1 MAEKKWRTA
10 ITQHVDHETYVR
22 GYRLLD
28 LVGNLSFAQ
37 AIYLILKGELP
48 NEAESKMMEAMFV
61 SVIDHGIAPP
71 SVIAARAVASGGNS
85 LNVGVAAG
93 VMAFGSAHGGALE
106 DAMKFIQ
113 EGVAS
118 GRPVEEIVSEYLSQ
132 KKPIPGFGHR
142 YYKEFDPRT
151 KRLME
156 LAKLYGFYGKHCE
169 FAEKVEEE
177 IFRQKGKRIVLN
189 VDGAIA
195 AVASEMGFDWRLGK
209 GFFIIGRVPG
219 LVAHVYEELTT
230 ERPFSKRLNEA
241 EETEYTG
248 VPPRDLPEEL
258 KKV

>member
-1 MAEKKWRTA
+1 MEKKWKTA
-10 ITQHVDHETYVR
+10 ITQHVGHETYIR

-48 NEAESKMMEAMFV
+48 TEKESKIMEAMLV

-71 SVIAARAVASGGNS
+71 SAIAARAVASGGNS

-93 VMAFGSAHGGALE
+93 VLAFGSAHGGALE
-106 DAMKFIQ
+106 DAMKFLQ
-113 EGVAS
+113 ESVKS
-118 GRPVEEIVSEYLSQ
+118 GRNVKEIVKEYLEN
-132 KKPIPGFGHR
+132 KKPIPGYGHR
-142 YYKEFDPRT
+142 YYKDFDPRT
-151 KRLME
+151 KRLMDIAKE
-156 LAKLYGFYGKHCE
+156 LGFYGPHCK
-169 FAEKVEEE
+169 FAEEVEEE
-177 IFRQKGKRIVLN
+177 ICRQKGKRLVLN

-230 ERPFSKRLNEA
+230 EKPFSKRLD
-241 EETEYTG
+241 EETEVEYTG
-248 VPPRDLPEEL
+248 LPPRELPAEF

>member
-1 MAEKKWRTA
+1 MEKKWRTA
-10 ITQHVDHETYVR
+10 ITQHVGHETYIR

-48 NEAESKMMEAMFV
+48 TEKESKMMEAMLV

-71 SVIAARAVASGGNS
+71 SAIAARAVASGGNS

-93 VMAFGSAHGGALE
+93 VLAFGSAHGGALE

-113 EGVAS
+113 EGVKS
-118 GRPVEEIVSEYLSQ
+118 GRSVEEIVKEYLEN
-132 KKPIPGFGHR
+132 KKPIPGYGHR

-151 KRLME
+151 KRLMDIAKE
-156 LAKLYGFYGKHCE
+156 LGFYGPHCK
-169 FAEKVEEE
+169 FAEDVEEE
-177 IFRQKGKRIVLN
+177 ISRQKGKRLVLN

-195 AVASEMGFDWRLGK
+195 AIASEMGFDWRLGK

-230 ERPFSKRLNEA
+230 EKPFSKRLD
-241 EETEYTG
+241 EETEVEYTG
-248 VPPRDLPEEL
+248 VPPRELPAEF

>member
-1 MAEKKWRTA
+1 MEKKWRTA
-10 ITQHVDHETYVR
+10 ITQHVGHETYIR

-48 NEAESKMMEAMFV
+48 TEKESKMMEAMLV

-71 SVIAARAVASGGNS
+71 SAIAARAVASGGNS

-93 VMAFGSAHGGALE
+93 VLAFGSAHGGALE
-106 DAMKFIQ
+106 DAMRFIQ
-113 EGVAS
+113 EGVKS
-118 GRPVEEIVSEYLSQ
+118 GRSVEEIVKEYLES
-132 KKPIPGFGHR
+132 KKPIPGYGHR
-142 YYKEFDPRT
+142 YYKDFDPRT
-151 KRLME
+151 KRLMDIAKE
-156 LAKLYGFYGKHCE
+156 LGFYGSHCK
-169 FAEKVEEE
+169 FAEDVEEE
-177 IFRQKGKRIVLN
+177 ISRQKGKRLVLN

-195 AVASEMGFDWRLGK
+195 AIASEMGFDWRLGK

-230 ERPFSKRLNEA
+230 EKPFSKRLD
-241 EETEYTG
+241 EETEVEYTG
-248 VPPRDLPEEL
+248 VPPRELPAEF

>member
-10 ITQHVDHETYVR
+10 ITQHVEHETYIR

-28 LVGNLSFAQ
+28 LVGNLSFAE

-48 NEAESKMMEAMFV
+48 TPAESKMMEAIFV

-118 GRPVEEIVSEYLSQ
+118 GKAVNEIVSEYLSQ

-156 LAKLYGFYGKHCE
+156 LAKAYGFYGDHCR
-169 FAEKVEEE
+169 FAQEVEEE

-230 ERPFSKRLNEA
+230 EKPFSKRLNEK
-241 EETEYTG
+241 EETEYIG
-248 VPPRDLPEEL
+248 VPPRELPEEL

>member
-1 MAEKKWRTA
+1 MEKKWRTA
-10 ITQHVDHETYVR
+10 ITQHLGHETYIR

-37 AIYLILKGELP
+37 AVYLILKGELP
-48 NEAESKMMEAMFV
+48 TEKESKMMEAMLV

-71 SVIAARAVASGGNS
+71 SAIAARSVASGGNS

-93 VMAFGSAHGGALE
+93 VLAFGSAHGGALE
-106 DAMKFIQ
+106 DAMKFLQ
-113 EGVAS
+113 EGVKS
-118 GRPVEEIVSEYLSQ
+118 GKKPEEIVREYLES
-132 KKPIPGFGHR
+132 KRPIPGYGHR
-142 YYKEFDPRT
+142 YYKDFDPRT
-151 KRLME
+151 KRLMDIARE
-156 LAKLYGFYGKHCE
+156 LGFYGPHCQ
-169 FAEKVEEE
+169 FAEEVAEE
-177 IFRQKGKRIVLN
+177 IGKQKGKKLVLN

-230 ERPFSKRLNEA
+230 EKPFSKRLD
-241 EETEYTG
+241 EETEVEYTG
-248 VPPRDLPEEL
+248 LPPRELPTDF